1 VNSLTPIPTP
11 PALRWREFRIR
22 FLPVLF
28 FMVAVGVAGFIW
40 QRNITSPVLV
50 GAVEVHNIQISAPY
64 AGKVEELY
72 VTRFQSVTKGMPVA
86 VLVPSDPRAL
96 LAVIQSELNILQIKL
111 GLPQT
116 QQRNETAYEQL
127 RVDWMRQRVDLAS
140 TRVNLELA
148 RNELARDEQ
157 LYKQKLISDQTYD
170 ISLKAEQALDAEV
183 LERSNLVDTTAIALK
198 HLESQGAISPTN
210 NPPQSLLVEL
220 QADEQK
226 VAQAAAGT
234 EPVTLVAPMDGT
246 VSVVVRQEGEN
257 LSASDPIVTI
267 TAAKPEAIISYL
279 RQPIPFEPKVGMQME
294 VRTRALQMQSG
305 VARIQNVGSQFE
317 GITNSLAVMRPGMP
331 VDLGLP
337 IEISLP
343 TEMKLRPGEIVDL
356 TFLSRD

>member
-1 VNSLTPIPTP
+1 MNSPRPIPTP

-22 FLPVLF
+22 VLPILF
-28 FMVAVGVAGFIW
+28 FVVAVGVAGFLW

-50 GAVEVHNIQISAPY
+50 GAVEVRNAQVSVPY
-64 AGKVEELY
+64 AGQIAELR
-72 VTRFQSVTKGMPVA
+72 VGRFQSVTKGMPVA
-86 VLVPSDPRAL
+86 VLVPTDPRAAL
-96 LAVIQSELNILQIKL
+96 DVIQSELNILQIKL

-116 QQRNETAYEQL
+116 QQRNETDYEQL

-148 RNELARDEQ
+148 HDELGRDEQ
-157 LYKQKLISDQTYD
+157 LYKQKLISDQTYE

-183 LERSNLVDTTAIALK
+183 LERSNLVNTTAIVLK
-198 HLESQGAISPTN
+198 HLESQGAVSSTN
-210 NPPQSLLVEL
+210 DSAQPLMASLQTE
-220 QADEQK
+220 EQK

-234 EPVTLVAPMDGT
+234 EPLTLVAPMDGT
-246 VSVVVRQEGEN
+246 VSAVDRQAGEN
-257 LSASDPIVTI
+257 LSAGQPVVTI

-279 RQPIPFEPKVGMQME
+279 RQPIPFEPKVGMQMT

-305 VARIQNVGSQFE
+305 VARIQSVGSQFE
-317 GITNSLAVMRPGMP
+317 SITNALAVMRPGVP

-343 TEMKLRPGEIVDL
+343 PEMKLRPGEIVDL
-356 TFLSRD
+356 TFLSED